1 MKIKSQIAKIYD
13 LNILASALSKLQ
25 SCKLGEKSIKDIKK
39 IIKYCVKEIY
49 EVEKPLV
56 PHNDPILIDETKKF
70 ADKLIKML
78 NTENVKG
85 YLGKILCKNLYKIL
99 EDFKF
104 DCEKLKLQK
113 VKFFVS
119 KEQIAEM
126 FGFEEMWDIAQR
138 EFEKEAFIW
147 KYAKSP
153 TVPEKL
159 KLPVNEV
166 ETNRLIHIFNT
177 NIFGFNSDLKV
188 NSKIVQ
194 NHLDY
199 HLFWD
204 ITYNGV
210 SYVTPEF
217 YGMNNQLSFDFP
229 HNVSHLAH
237 LYLLKKFGV
246 MAYVDDM
253 ATRAFFE
260 SIAVFSEYEMIEKLK
275 SNPEIVSKIK
285 AGFDSYRD
293 MDNQKLLKW
302 MIADREYQLKLRN
315 VRLLSDILV
324 VQGLSFN
331 EVVENVRRCFKIPFK
346 IAKSEVFKYYPWT
359 GLGAIYT
366 LGYRKLKRLGV
377 IELKDILKGKPPVT
391 WHDFCR

>member
-13 LNILASALSKLQ
+13 LNILASALGKLQ
-25 SCKLGEKSIKDIKK
+25 TYNLDEKSIKDIKK
-39 IIKYCVKEIY
+39 IIKYCIKEIY

-56 PHNDPILIDETKKF
+56 SHNDPILIYETKKF
-70 ADKLIKML
+70 VDKLIGML
-78 NTENVKG
+78 NSKKVKG

-104 DCEKLKLQK
+104 ECEKLKLQK

-138 EFEKEAFIW
+138 EFEEEVLIW
-147 KYAKSP
+147 KYVKNP

-159 KLPVNEV
+159 KLPVNDV

-177 NIFGFNSDLKV
+177 NIFGFSSDLKV
-188 NSKIVQ
+188 NSKIVR
-194 NHLDY
+194 NYLDY

-204 ITYNGV
+204 VTYSGI

-260 SIAVFSEYEMIEKLK
+260 AVAVFSEYEMIEKLK
-275 SNPEIVSKIK
+275 NNPETVSKIK
-285 AGFDSYRD
+285 AGFDYYRD
-293 MDNQKLLKW
+293 VDSQKLLRW
-302 MIADREYQLKLRN
+302 MVADREYQLKLRN
-315 VRLLSDILV
+315 ARLLSDILV
-324 VQGLSFN
+324 MQGLSFS
-331 EVVENVRRCFKIPFK
+331 EVVENVRRCLKIPLET
-346 IAKSEVFKYYPWT
+346 AKGEVLKYYPWT

-366 LGYRKLKRLGV
+366 LGYRKLKRLGI
-377 IELKDILKGKPPVT
+377 IELKDVLKGKPPVT
-391 WHDFCR
+391 WDDFL